1 MSMSKIKV
9 GDTVRIIAGKDKGRE
24 GKVLKIDHEAGR
36 VVVEGANMITKHNK
50 QSAKN
55 PNGGILKVEGTI
67 ALSNVMYLKDGKPIP
82 SFVGDPETVAVGD
95 GSAQAIA
102 DALWAGLNA
111 DNRVSLWVMTRDL
124 TTGESDAVII
134 NRNM

>member
-24 GKVLKIDHEAGR
+24 GKVLRIDHEAGR
-36 VVVEGANMITKHNK
+36 LVVEGANMITKHNK

-67 ALSNVMYLKDGKPIP
+67 AMSNVMLLKDGKPVR
-82 SFVGDPETVAVGD
+82 VGFTMKDGKKVRVAKTENGPV
-95 GSAQAIA
+95 
-102 DALWAGLNA
+102 
-111 DNRVSLWVMTRDL
+111 
-124 TTGESDAVII
+124 VID
-134 NRNM
+134 

>member
-9 GDTVRIIAGKDKGRE
+9 GDTVRVIAGKDKGRE

-67 ALSNVMYLKDGKPIP
+67 ALSNVMYLKDGKPVRIG
-82 SFVGDPETVAVGD
+82 FTEKDGKKVRVAKTAD
-95 GSAQAIA
+95 GP
-102 DALWAGLNA
+102 
-111 DNRVSLWVMTRDL
+111 V
-124 TTGESDAVII
+124 VID
-134 NRNM
+134 

>member
-36 VVVEGANMITKHNK
+36 LTVEGANMITKHNK

-67 ALSNVMYLKDGKPIP
+67 AMSNVMLLKDGKPVR
-82 SFVGDPETVAVGD
+82 VGFTVKD
-95 GSAQAIA
+95 GKKV
-102 DALWAGLNA
+102 
-111 DNRVSLWVMTRDL
+111 RVAKTENGPV
-124 TTGESDAVII
+124 VID
-134 NRNM
+134 